1 MEFVRANA
9 KIYSKIKFRV
19 KIKFFFNKLGNVR
32 YYLVLVKRLKYLILL
47 IFILRL

>member
-19 KIKFFFNKLGNVR
+19 KIKFFLIN
-32 YYLVLVKRLKYLILL
+32 LVM
-47 IFILRL
+47 